1 TSLLEQYIST
11 LATLERATICIA
23 AGNEGSAA
31 HHVGGVL
38 KDEKNISI
46 KVISP
51 SGASSGF
58 IEVSQGF
65 KGGSVGSDRYEII
78 NTGPKP
84 FDIIGEVTLSLTS
97 NRQYLTTG
105 QWEVIMRVNNNYTGI
120 FDIWLPILEG
130 LNSKTKFLQPT
141 VSNTLGIPATV
152 TNIIAVGSYNYIN
165 NNISSFSGRGRDD
178 VIQLIRPDIVA
189 PGEDITSVA
198 PNRTFDTKSG
208 TSMATPHVT
217 GIAALLMEWGIAKN
231 NDPFLYGERL
241 KYYLVR
247 GAKRNRSDVIYPN
260 SSWGYG
266 EVCAYKSFE
275 IVVDVINSLKR

>member
-1 TSLLEQYIST
+1 
-11 LATLERATICIA
+11 
-23 AGNEGSAA
+23 
-31 HHVGGVL
+31 
-38 KDEKNISI
+38 
-46 KVISP
+46 
-51 SGASSGF
+51 SGF
-58 IEVSQGF
+58 IEIREGVTS
-65 KGGSVGSDRYEII
+65 GSVGYDRYQII

-97 NRQYLTTG
+97 NKQYLTTG
-105 QWEVIMRVNNNYTGI
+105 QWEVVMRVNNNYEGI

-165 NNISSFSGRGRDD
+165 NNISSFSGRGRDN
-178 VIQLIRPDIVA
+178 VIQNIRPDIVA

-217 GIAALLMEWGIAKN
+217 GIVALLMEWGIAKN

-247 GAKRNRSDVIYPN
+247 GAKRNRSDVVYPN

-275 IVVDVINSLKR
+275 ILIEVINSLKR